1 MPWCRSIG
9 RQTLLLEGAH
19 AHYVPWATENR
30 GDCFS
35 PDANSLR
42 WIKALV
48 WLVFS
53 KSNPFAIL
61 FGNKDEEAWREQ
73 DPVPHKPPQPSF
85 IHAKSLPCSAPVRKR
100 QRRRYPRKSVF
111 GFDDALPN
119 IAPFSLRS
127 TLYSTVRICM
137 YAFCT
142 THHEPSFAEWT
153 LGRQWG
159 SDLPVLVHGHR
170 KGGKQ

>member
-48 WLVFS
+48 LLVFS

-61 FGNKDEEAWREQ
+61 FGNKDEEAWGEQ

-100 QRRRYPRKSVF
+100 QRRRYSRKSVF

-119 IAPFSLRS
+119 IAPFSLRY
-127 TLYSTVRICM
+127 TALYGYVCMPFVPHIMSHPFPNGPLVGSGGRI
-137 YAFCT
+137 F
-142 THHEPSFAEWT
+142 
-153 LGRQWG
+153 L
-159 SDLPVLVHGHR
+159 
-170 KGGKQ
+170 